1 MYLFYLRDSQTGILQ
16 TVLDHLNLLYNST
29 FLRLSI
35 DIFLKYKFS
44 FSFYI
49 FVMKFCSFQK
59 KAYLCNAF

>member
-1 MYLFYLRDSQTGILQ
+1 MYLFYPRGSQTGILQ